1 MTAVVRRSL
10 DYAVVFAA
18 YVATARLGLS
28 FDALAGIAT
37 TVWPPTGIALA
48 ALILRGTHL
57 WPAVALAAFAVNLTT
72 GIPFWGAAIIATGNT
87 LEAVVGAS
95 LLKRFAFDAHLARL
109 RDVWLLVVLAALG
122 STLISASFGVAAA
135 ALAGLPAPRATRCS
149 GRCGGSA
156 TRWATF

>member
-1 MTAVVRRSL
+1 MKAAFRRSL
-10 DYAVVFAA
+10 DYVVVFVA
-18 YVATARLGLS
+18 YVVTARIGLS

-57 WPAVALAAFAVNLTT
+57 WPAVAVAAFAVNLTT

-87 LEAVVGAS
+87 LEALVGAT
-95 LLKRFAFDAHLARL
+95 LLKRFAFDARLARL
-109 RDVWLLVVLAALG
+109 RDVWLLVVFAALV

-135 ALAGLPAPRATRCS
+135 ALASLHRAES
-149 GRCGGSA
+149 YP
-156 TRWATF
+156 